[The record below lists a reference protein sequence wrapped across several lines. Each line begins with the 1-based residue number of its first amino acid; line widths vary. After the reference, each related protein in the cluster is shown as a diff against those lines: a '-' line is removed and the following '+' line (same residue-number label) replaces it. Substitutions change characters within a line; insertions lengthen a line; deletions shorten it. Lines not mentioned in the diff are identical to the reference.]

1 MRSDEFDNHRS
12 GFYASAV
19 LSFTLPSFAKVN
31 LCLRVLGKRADG
43 FHELFTVFQTVSL
56 HDDISFTESDHI
68 SLTCANKYIPTDEK
82 NLIIKAAHLL
92 DKHSGGGKG
101 VAMHLRKRIPA
112 PGGLGGGSS
121 NAAVTLIGLKRLW
134 NLDISV
140 EDMHSMAAELGSD
153 VPFFLYGGSAIG
165 TGRGTEIQPIRDVQ
179 EPHMLIVTPNKRVS
193 TAKAFARIN
202 AENLT
207 SEAAESILIVC
218 RSDAESLDLRHSAL
232 RNDIEAAVFA
242 AFPEIE
248 RAKERLIELGAV
260 NALMSGSG
268 ASVFAVFDKEETRQT
283 ALKALDD
290 EVNWRKFAVAA
301 ISRDEYRERVYNKR

>member
-1 MRSDEFDNHRS
+1 MRSNEFDNHS
-12 GFYASAV
+12 NCFYAIAV
-19 LSFTLPSFAKVN
+19 LSFTLPSFAKIN

-82 NLIIKAAHLL
+82 NLIIKAAQLL
-92 DKHSGGGKG
+92 SSRSGGKG
-101 VAMHLRKRIPA
+101 AAMHLRKRIPA

-140 EDMHSMAAELGSD
+140 GDMHSMAAELGSD
-153 VPFFLYGGSAIG
+153 VPFFLYGGTAIG

-179 EPHMLIVTPNKRVS
+179 EPHMVIVTPNKRVS

-207 SEAAESILIVC
+207 NEA
-218 RSDAESLDLRHSAL
+218 
-232 RNDIEAAVFA
+232 
-242 AFPEIE
+242 
-248 RAKERLIELGAV
+248 
-260 NALMSGSG
+260 
-268 ASVFAVFDKEETRQT
+268 
-283 ALKALDD
+283 
-290 EVNWRKFAVAA
+290 
-301 ISRDEYRERVYNKR
+301 